1 MVRLLLL
8 EFIHADESAYTAA
21 PSGLRVEGKAM
32 LDAVVSDADEA
43 QGVASTVLLCES
55 ALADWG
61 GVAGIVDVWVSD
73 SRQSLIDQLSAR
85 HNRFDFVLP
94 VVPEC
99 DQLLPH
105 VARVLASGSSGILL
119 PPLEFVEVCS
129 DKLSTWKVLGEAGV
143 PMLDCIDV
151 NSCASSTGAADE
163 YVFKDRWGA
172 GCEGIRR
179 GQSTNADLSGVICQR
194 WIEAESLSVGVIG
207 NGTKT
212 FVLPIAH
219 QSIQWTDRQPE
230 YFGGVVPATIDP
242 SITQQ
247 VNTITQQVLQF
258 AGGFA
263 GYLGIDFLVEKETGT
278 VFLNEV
284 NPRLC
289 SSYIG
294 YRRLLS
300 SNAVDL
306 MLNSASMDAVSL
318 RSMQVSFDKS
328 GVTTLAED

>member
-8 EFIHADESAYTAA
+8 EFIHADDAAYTAA
-21 PSGLRVEGKAM
+21 PSGLRVEGRAM
-32 LDAVVSDADEA
+32 LDAVVSDAAEA
-43 QGVASTVLLCES
+43 QGVAPTVLLCES
-55 ALADWG
+55 ALADG
-61 GVAGIVDVWVSD
+61 GGLAGIVDVWVSD
-73 SRQSLIDQLSAR
+73 SRQSLVDQLAALSGC
-85 HNRFDFVLP
+85 FDAVLP
-94 VVPEC
+94 IVPEC

-105 VARVLASGSSGILL
+105 VALLLESASLRILL
-119 PPLEFVEVCS
+119 PSLEFVQVCS
-129 DKLSTWKVLGEAGV
+129 DKLSTWRVLGDAGV

-151 NSCASSTGAADE
+151 DSCESSTGAADS

-172 GCEGIRR
+172 GCEGIQR
-179 GQSTNADLSGVICQR
+179 GQSIDADLSGVICQR

-219 QSIQWTDRQPE
+219 QRIHWTDGRPD
-230 YFGGVVPATIDP
+230 YLGGAVPATTDR

-247 VNTITQQVLQF
+247 VNTITQQVLEF

-263 GYLGIDFLVEKETGT
+263 GYLGIDFLVETET

-289 SSYIG
+289 TSYIG
-294 YRRLLS
+294 YRRLLN
-300 SNAVDL
+300 SNVVEL
-306 MLNSASMDAVSL
+306 MLSRASMDAVSL
-318 RSMQVSFDKS
+318 RSTQVSFDKS
-328 GVTTLAED
+328 GATTCPND